1 VHIERHRAIRAG
13 AGLLAAGASVAGFA
27 AATGDPLMAGGDVA
41 AAVFAIAGIASV
53 VVVVANLVSGWSES
67 GRPIAASAGVLLALV
82 ALVLVPFTSARSMC
96 ACTELPHDQMPAPAS
111 VAGVAPH
118 DLLLLAAIA
127 VPLLLLAAANLG
139 RPRRAP
145 AAPLPEP
152 LPVERRRSTDAG

>member
-13 AGLLAAGASVAGFA
+13 AGLLAGGASAAGYA
-27 AATGDPLMAGGDVA
+27 AASSDALMVGGSIA
-41 AAVFAIAGIASV
+41 AMIFAVSGIAALAV
-53 VVVVANLVSGWSES
+53 TVANLVPGWSEG
-67 GRPIAASAGVLLALV
+67 GRPIAATAGVLLALT
-82 ALVLVPFTSARSMC
+82 ALLLVPFTAARSLC
-96 ACTELPHDQMPAPAS
+96 ACTQVPQDQLPAAAS

-118 DLLLLAAIA
+118 DLLFGAAIA

-152 LPVERRRSTDAG
+152 LPIERRRSTDAG